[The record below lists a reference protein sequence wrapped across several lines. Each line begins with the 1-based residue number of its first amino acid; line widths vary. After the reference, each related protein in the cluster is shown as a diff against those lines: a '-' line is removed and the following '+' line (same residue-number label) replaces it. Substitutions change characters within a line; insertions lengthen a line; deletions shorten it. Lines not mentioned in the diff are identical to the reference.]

1 MSEEKQANPMVVEAE
16 VVPEVPIPTI
26 GDVLDEH
33 RKVLLG
39 LSYTIQQ
46 QEARLSEAERQVS
59 ELLNV
64 MDQLIQLL
72 MSKEQEQ

>member
-1 MSEEKQANPMVVEAE
+1 MSDEQPEQPTQ
-16 VVPEVPIPTI
+16 EVPSPVPVPTV

-46 QEARLSEAERQVS
+46 QEARLSEVERQNS

-64 MDQLIQLL
+64 VDQLIQLL